1 MQRERKKEHKMI
13 KKFTLIILL
22 IFSLGLLT
30 GCNTFHGIGKD
41 IESLGKAF
49 QKGSGQTEENK

>member
-1 MQRERKKEHKMI
+1 MI
-13 KKFTLIILL
+13 NKFALIILL
-22 IFSLGLLT
+22 IVSIGLLT

-49 QKGSGQTEENK
+49 QKGSGQAEENK

>member
-13 KKFTLIILL
+13 KKFTLIILP
-22 IFSLGLLT
+22 LGLLT